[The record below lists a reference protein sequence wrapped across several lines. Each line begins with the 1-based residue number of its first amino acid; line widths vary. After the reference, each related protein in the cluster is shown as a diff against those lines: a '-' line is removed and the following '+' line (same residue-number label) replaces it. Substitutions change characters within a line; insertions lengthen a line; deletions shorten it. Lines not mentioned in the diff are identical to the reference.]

1 MELETTKLRSKENLQ
16 QAILAEKERLTQ
28 MQWDMEELRQKS
40 FEMELKLK
48 SSEVSSVHLS
58 FFYINVFGQIQQL
71 ILWLYCITV
80 YHSQGDKS
88 GTGSSKD
95 NTARGENMLPELEA
109 NKQQLVELQK
119 QHRELEEKSKADI
132 KVLVKEVKSL
142 RRSQAEYKQKLSQS
156 INEKAEAEVG
166 YYFSITNVVIKSN
179 LRTVTLDE

>member
-71 ILWLYCITV
+71 ILWLFLYYCV
-80 YHSQGDKS
+80 SFS
-88 GTGSSKD
+88 G
-95 NTARGENMLPELEA
+95 
-109 NKQQLVELQK
+109 
-119 QHRELEEKSKADI
+119 
-132 KVLVKEVKSL
+132 
-142 RRSQAEYKQKLSQS
+142 
-156 INEKAEAEVG
+156 
-166 YYFSITNVVIKSN
+166 
-179 LRTVTLDE
+179 

>member
-1 MELETTKLRSKENLQ
+1 
-16 QAILAEKERLTQ
+16 
-28 MQWDMEELRQKS
+28 
-40 FEMELKLK
+40 
-48 SSEVSSVHLS
+48 
-58 FFYINVFGQIQQL
+58 
-71 ILWLYCITV
+71 
-80 YHSQGDKS
+80 
-88 GTGSSKD
+88 
-95 NTARGENMLPELEA
+95 MLPELEA